1 MNNVP
6 TVEIDYSSLHVILAY
21 SEVGIEYWE
30 MTSED
35 PYDLPVRGVNNP
47 EHCRAITK
55 LLFLL
60 GFNANNEDALFK
72 AFRNQHDYKAYPY
85 SFPDDV
91 LSELLDGIKDRHQKI
106 SHLICSGAGLR
117 LMSLDSQM
125 CEYVIERFVEQ
136 DIPIL
141 TVHDSFVVPFDEGER
156 LHRLMKEAFEYVTNQ
171 KKIEAKW
178 NANLTKVQLYA
189 HGATDRN
196 WFLDMIGSISKP
208 DMAKGYRVRMDRHQA
223 VYP

>member
-1 MNNVP
+1 
-6 TVEIDYSSLHVILAY
+6 
-21 SEVGIEYWE
+21 
-30 MTSED
+30 
-35 PYDLPVRGVNNP
+35 
-47 EHCRAITK
+47 
-55 LLFLL
+55 
-60 GFNANNEDALFK
+60 
-72 AFRNQHDYKAYPY
+72 
-85 SFPDDV
+85 
-91 LSELLDGIKDRHQKI
+91 
-106 SHLICSGAGLR
+106 
-117 LMSLDSQM
+117 MSLDSQM
-125 CEYVIERFVEQ
+125 CEYVIERFVDQ

-178 NANLTKVQLYA
+178 NANLTKAQLYA

-208 DMAKGYRVRMDRHQA
+208 DMAKGYRLRMERHRN

>member
-6 TVEIDYSSLHVILAY
+6 TVEIDYSSLHVILA
-21 SEVGIEYWE
+21 
-30 MTSED
+30 
-35 PYDLPVRGVNNP
+35 
-47 EHCRAITK
+47 
-55 LLFLL
+55 
-60 GFNANNEDALFK
+60 FNATGEQSLFK
-72 AFRNQHDYKAYPY
+72 AFRNELDYTAYPY

-91 LSELLDGIKDRHQKI
+91 LSELLIAIKDRHPKI

-117 LMSLDSQM
+117 LMSLDAQM

-156 LHRLMKEAFEYVTNQ
+156 LHRLMKEAFEYVTN
-171 KKIEAKW
+171 KKKVQAKW
-178 NANLTKVQLYA
+178 NANLAKAQLYA

-196 WFLDMIGSISKP
+196 WFLDMIEVIRKP
-208 DMAKGYRVRMDRHQA
+208 EMAKGYRSRLERHQRHS
-223 VYP
+223 P